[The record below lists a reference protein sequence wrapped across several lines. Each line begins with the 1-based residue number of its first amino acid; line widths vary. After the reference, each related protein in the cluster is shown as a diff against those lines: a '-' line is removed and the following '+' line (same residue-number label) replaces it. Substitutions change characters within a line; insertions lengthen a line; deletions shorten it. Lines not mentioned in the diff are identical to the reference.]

1 MHAYLASNELE
12 MDDKTYKN
20 IMDKNANIHKGNR
33 GIFRSNIGNIP
44 CVSVWISDTNGG
56 KNKQLAKHF
65 VAV

>member
-20 IMDKNANIHKGNR
+20 IMDKNANIHKENR

-44 CVSVWISDTNGG
+44 CISVWISDTNPG
-56 KNKQLAKHF
+56 KKKRQTKHF
-65 VAV
+65 VAG